1 MNGHFLNFIKSN
13 LKSFSVNDKLFFNC
27 ALEAEKEEL
36 NFVEKVHRGF
46 KSFCWLQNE
55 PLNELP
61 LGKEHIA

>member
-1 MNGHFLNFIKSN
+1 
-13 LKSFSVNDKLFFNC
+13 VNDKLFFNC

-36 NFVEKVHRGF
+36 NFVGKVHRGF